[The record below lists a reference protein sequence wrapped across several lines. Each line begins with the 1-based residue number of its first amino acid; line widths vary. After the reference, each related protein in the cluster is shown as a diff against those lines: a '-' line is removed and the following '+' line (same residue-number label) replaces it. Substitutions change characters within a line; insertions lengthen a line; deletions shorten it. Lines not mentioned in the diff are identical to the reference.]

1 MTSSRYIDIPLN
13 LTVGLL
19 SDEEVVKQRL
29 RLLLTTEPGSLL
41 DLPTWGCP
49 IMPYLYEGI
58 TASSLDRIYMAIKR
72 TINTWMSDS
81 IRIDKIDVKADYDN
95 NQVSVEL
102 GLFLIE
108 FNKNVLMTQYFN
120 AA

>member
-1 MTSSRYIDIPLN
+1 MTSSRYIDIPLS
-13 LTVGLL
+13 LKTGLIT
-19 SDEEVVKQRL
+19 DEEVVKQRL

-49 IMPYLYEGI
+49 ITPYLYEGI
-58 TASSLDRIYMAIKR
+58 NEGALDRIYMAVKR
-72 TINTWMSDS
+72 TINTWMESS
-81 IRIDKIDVKADYDN
+81 IRIDKIDVKADYDD